1 MKLLERKREREET
14 QNKCLSVCLRLPTTR
29 ARMMNGWIL
38 SHVQR
43 PLLDPGGY
51 THTQVQTHRPSG
63 VIPHWPHALQLP
75 TLGTESIHCRHQ
87 KILLPQIRKGKWRQM
102 TSCRLLSPEFPF
114 VSYLPSKEGEE
125 SWCQLS
131 PENKPWVLLCHRERR
146 RGNLKWESQEKS
158 PKELWYNKE

>member
-1 MKLLERKREREET
+1 MKLLERKREREEK

-51 THTQVQTHRPSG
+51 THTQVQTHRPSSG

-102 TSCRLLSPEFPF
+102 TSCRPFPLNSLLSPTYHLRKVKKVDASSHLRISPGSCCVTER
-114 VSYLPSKEGEE
+114 GEE
-125 SWCQLS
+125 
-131 PENKPWVLLCHRERR
+131 EI
-146 RGNLKWESQEKS
+146 
-158 PKELWYNKE
+158 